1 MALRRQGE
9 ALFYEYDF
17 ALPPRG
23 GGPLV
28 MAALPEAV
36 ALLSLTISGGEL
48 HALCVDATAAQWREA
63 GATLRLLR
71 SSFAVT
77 APSDRQAS
85 YH

>member
-1 MALRRQGE
+1 
-9 ALFYEYDF
+9 
-17 ALPPRG
+17 
-23 GGPLV
+23 

-48 HALCVDATAAQWREA
+48 HSLRVDATAAQWRAA

-77 APSDRQAS
+77 APSDRRAC
-85 YH
+85 

>member
-1 MALRRQGE
+1 MT
-9 ALFYEYDF
+9 
-17 ALPPRG
+17 ALPG
-23 GGPLV
+23 
-28 MAALPEAV
+28 AV

-48 HALCVDATAAQWREA
+48 HALRVNATAAQWREA

-85 YH
+85 YQ